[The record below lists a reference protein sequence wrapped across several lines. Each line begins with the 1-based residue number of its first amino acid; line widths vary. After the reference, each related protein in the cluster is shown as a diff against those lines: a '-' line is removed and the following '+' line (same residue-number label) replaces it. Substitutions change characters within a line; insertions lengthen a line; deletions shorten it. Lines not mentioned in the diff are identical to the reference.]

1 MDLVVDLEGT
11 QQVLFLKSMVGR
23 IAGVLQGRS
32 PIRLKEGPEEGFK
45 GEVAHEWVL
54 KTRW

>member
-11 QQVLFLKSMVGR
+11 QQVLFLKSMEGR
-23 IAGVLQGRS
+23 IAGVLQGHS
-32 PIRLKEGPEEGFK
+32 PIRLKEGPEEGFE
-45 GEVAHEWVL
+45 GEVAPERAL